1 MKRFPTDSK
10 TDGGAR
16 MNAATPETAALGALD
31 AADADALADDGFE
44 LLTEEETQEPGDPI
58 EEEISAYLD
67 GELTPEERGAFEE
80 KIALQPELK
89 ARVEAE
95 RRAWDALDA
104 LDALDADSPNFEL
117 TEKTVDRL
125 NSETQA
131 ELKALDA
138 QETRRRNLYRT
149 VGLAGAAAAFAIGF
163 ILFSVL
169 FPSVEKR
176 RERDCRVVERLPLL
190 VAIDDINYLY
200 ALEEANLFNR
210 FRPPTAA
217 PGSPNPAP
225 SSGPA
230 SETAPAEKSY
240 QELKE
245 DRSFYRR
252 QERFESL
259 DKPTQK
265 RLRALYRQIAESPN
279 ADRLWAT
286 LEAYARWITFAVSD
300 AEREELYASDI
311 PARIKTIRQKQ
322 ELFRRTQEFFAQSQL
337 NRGGENAS
345 DRRPNWPGAPA
356 WPQNR
361 GGQPHNQEQ
370 NEQSPVIVAF
380 RLTLPEA
387 LRDEDLA
394 RLYEKYAE
402 YRRSKRLQPNGGS
415 DVEGVF
421 DFLANTPQQDLIALL
436 SQDAQ
441 DYLGSKSDDERSTVL
456 SALVSL
462 SCLENDAKEHAAN
475 GRPNRNPLR
484 QTGGNGRPFQGPFN
498 NQNFG
503 MRQPFPFGR
512 FDMSNPQNV
521 SLEDLA
527 NTLRNA
533 PEGAKGYIA
542 SNPPQKAWSALLG
555 LHWSVMQAQRRF
567 DPNGW
572 RGGPR
577 PNGPQ
582 GSGPQAPNAPQQPF
596 QSPELKPE
604 NAPRQP
610 FQLPGSQPAWGAPQ
624 SSPQPEPENA
634 PEKEADEKTN

>member
-16 MNAATPETAALGALD
+16 MNAATPETAALGALG
-31 AADADALADDGFE
+31 AADADALIDDGFE

-577 PNGPQ
+577 PNGPL
-582 GSGPQAPNAPQQPF
+582 GSGPQAPNAQPQPF
-596 QSPELKPE
+596 Q
-604 NAPRQP
+604 N
-610 FQLPGSQPAWGAPQ
+610 PGSQPAWGAPQ
-624 SSPQPEPENA
+624 PSPQPEPENA
-634 PEKEADEKTN
+634 PEKEAGEKTN

>member
-31 AADADALADDGFE
+31 AADADALIDDGFE

-95 RRAWDALDA
+95 RRAWDA

-230 SETAPAEKSY
+230 SETAP
-240 QELKE
+240 
-245 DRSFYRR
+245 
-252 QERFESL
+252 
-259 DKPTQK
+259 
-265 RLRALYRQIAESPN
+265 RAP
-279 ADRLWAT
+279 
-286 LEAYARWITFAVSD
+286 
-300 AEREELYASDI
+300 
-311 PARIKTIRQKQ
+311 
-322 ELFRRTQEFFAQSQL
+322 
-337 NRGGENAS
+337 
-345 DRRPNWPGAPA
+345 
-356 WPQNR
+356 
-361 GGQPHNQEQ
+361 
-370 NEQSPVIVAF
+370 
-380 RLTLPEA
+380 
-387 LRDEDLA
+387 
-394 RLYEKYAE
+394 
-402 YRRSKRLQPNGGS
+402 
-415 DVEGVF
+415 
-421 DFLANTPQQDLIALL
+421 
-436 SQDAQ
+436 
-441 DYLGSKSDDERSTVL
+441 
-456 SALVSL
+456 
-462 SCLENDAKEHAAN
+462 
-475 GRPNRNPLR
+475 
-484 QTGGNGRPFQGPFN
+484 
-498 NQNFG
+498 
-503 MRQPFPFGR
+503 
-512 FDMSNPQNV
+512 
-521 SLEDLA
+521 
-527 NTLRNA
+527 
-533 PEGAKGYIA
+533 
-542 SNPPQKAWSALLG
+542 
-555 LHWSVMQAQRRF
+555 
-567 DPNGW
+567 
-572 RGGPR
+572 
-577 PNGPQ
+577 
-582 GSGPQAPNAPQQPF
+582 
-596 QSPELKPE
+596 
-604 NAPRQP
+604 
-610 FQLPGSQPAWGAPQ
+610 
-624 SSPQPEPENA
+624 
-634 PEKEADEKTN
+634 